1 MASLGYCG
9 GVLLSGST
17 FGSVDASE
25 SGVRSWGSCGGDAL
39 LVDGC
44 VGVSIGVVAIG
55 GDMGLGGS
63 GVCVLEGGVVGI
75 ALGDDMGTGG
85 VVKGGGGCTGVGG
98 VAAGDGGVGVGAG
111 GLGVSVGVGFSCAI
125 SKWVGSG
132 GMGIWVGGAY
142 SIYP

>member
-25 SGVRSWGSCGGDAL
+25 SGVRSWGSCGGDVL
-39 LVDGC
+39 LFGGC
-44 VGVSIGVVAIG
+44 VGVSIGVVAID

-63 GVCVLEGGVVGI
+63 GVCVLEVGFVGI
-75 ALGDDMGTGG
+75 AFGDDMGMGG
-85 VVKGGGGCTGVGG
+85 VVNGGGGCTG
-98 VAAGDGGVGVGAG
+98 GGVGVGGVGGGVG

-132 GMGIWVGGAY
+132 GMGILVGGAY